1 MIKSFRLISILTLI
15 ILVGNSC
22 KKTDNT
28 IDTIVIDEVADDIAA
43 TLRASNSGLSS
54 EIAMVTGLS
63 NEYNSVARKSA
74 ESDTIFTVDTVI
86 TKSNIQGATILYNYT
101 YQMNYGYVFNLLGT
115 DNLFY
120 SGEISG
126 NFENRRIKI
135 TDERNS
141 NWVVTGYE
149 NAFAEYILN
158 GTTHRTG
165 STQSK
170 VRNKSQMS
178 SESQITLTNI
188 RVNKSNQKITTGT
201 MNWTI
206 TGEVNNIPYN
216 YNATITYIGND
227 EIQLSLNDTIYIID
241 IALGEIN

>member
-1 MIKSFRLISILTLI
+1 MMKSFRLIPILTFI
-15 ILVGNSC
+15 ILIGNSC
-22 KKTDNT
+22 KKANNT

-43 TLRASNSGLSS
+43 TLRASNSGLSN

-63 NEYNSVARKSA
+63 NEYNSVTRKST
-74 ESDTIFTVDTVI
+74 ESDTIFTVDTII
-86 TKSNIQGATILYNYT
+86 TKSNIPGATILYNYT
-101 YQMNYGYVFNLLGT
+101 YQMKYGYVFNLLGN

-120 SGEISG
+120 SGEIFG

-149 NAFAEYILN
+149 NTSIEYVLN

-165 STQSK
+165 SAQSK

-188 RVNKSNQKITTGT
+188 RVNKSNQEITSGI
-201 MNWTI
+201 MSWTI
-206 TGEVNNIPYN
+206 AGEVNGIPYN

-241 IALGEIN
+241 IAFGEIK